1 MYDPREVHL
10 SFGGKAHAVLGWEC
24 MESRIRQIAQ
34 AIEGNAF
41 AFRGEQKEELKRKK
55 RYRQNWEHE

>member
-1 MYDPREVHL
+1 
-10 SFGGKAHAVLGWEC
+10 